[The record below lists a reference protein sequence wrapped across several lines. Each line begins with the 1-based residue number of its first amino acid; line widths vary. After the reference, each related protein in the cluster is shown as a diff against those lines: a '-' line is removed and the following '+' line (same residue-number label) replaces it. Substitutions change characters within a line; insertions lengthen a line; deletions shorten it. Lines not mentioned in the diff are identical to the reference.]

1 MVIKLNYNK
10 YPIQKIE
17 SKTTQAWKGWDDVLR
32 QVKAA
37 ISARGARVL
46 AVETYPGVDD
56 GELTAAFRQ
65 LEPILWVDT
74 REALLPPAEYQ
85 ARIAPILTDDRVFGR
100 MYFGEIA
107 DFQVP
112 EQVQKLQKKIA
123 GTDGL
128 VIVYG
133 MGAAELTTPD
143 MIVYADMARWEIQMR
158 FRKGASNYYS
168 DNGGADN
175 LKKFKQGYFF
185 EWRMADKIKRRLYDK
200 IDFYLDTNRADDPAM
215 LTGVVFR
222 KALDQIVTGPFRTVP
237 YFDPG
242 VWGGQWMKEVCGLDR
257 NAKNFAWSFDGVPE
271 ENSVYFEV
279 NGVLVESPSINVVFY
294 RPKEL
299 LGPQVFARY
308 GAEFP
313 IRFDFLDTMD
323 GGNLSLQVHP
333 LTDYV
338 HNQFGM
344 AYTQDESYYILDAKE
359 DACVYLGIQDGVK
372 PEEMLADLKTAQ
384 DGGAPFPAENYV
396 NKFPAKKHDHFL
408 IPAGTIHC
416 SGRNC
421 MVLEVSATPYIFT
434 FKLWDW
440 GRLGLD
446 GKPRP
451 IHLNHGEQV
460 IQWDRRT
467 DWVKNN
473 LVSRIETLKTTG
485 DYTEEKTGLHALE
498 PIETHRYSITGV
510 CELNTENNVNMLN
523 LVDGEA
529 AIIESPTGAFE
540 PYEVHYAETFILPAA
555 VGAYTIRSAN
565 EKPIKVLR
573 AYIRTKNEN

>member
-1 MVIKLNYNK
+1 MNYNK
-10 YPIQKIE
+10 FPVTKIE
-17 SKTTQAWKGWDDVLR
+17 SKTTAAWKGWEQILA
-32 QVKAA
+32 QLAA
-37 ISARGARVL
+37 AVRERNVRVL

-56 GELTAAFRQ
+56 AELTAALRK
-65 LEPILWVDT
+65 LDPVLWVDT
-74 REALLPPAEYQ
+74 QEALLSKEEYRS
-85 ARIAPILTDDRVFGR
+85 RIAPILTDDRVFGR
-100 MYFGEIA
+100 MYFGEIR

-112 EQVQKLQKKIA
+112 EKVKALREKIGKA
-123 GTDGL
+123 KGL

-133 MGAAELTTPD
+133 MGAAELTAPD
-143 MIVYADMARWEIQMR
+143 LIVYADMARWEIQMR

-168 DNGGADN
+168 DNGGEDN

-200 IDFYLDTNRADDPAM
+200 IDFYLDTNRANDPAM
-215 LTGVVFR
+215 LTGDVFR
-222 KALDQIVTGPFRTVP
+222 RALDELVRGPFRTVP

-242 VWGGQWMKEVCGLDR
+242 VWGGQWMKEVCGLDKSK
-257 NAKNFAWSFDGVPE
+257 KNFAWSFDGVPE

-279 NGVLVESPSINVVFY
+279 NGVLVESPSINAVFY

-299 LGPQVFARY
+299 LGPTVFARY

-333 LTDYV
+333 LTDYI

-359 DACVYLGIQDGVK
+359 DACVYLGVKDGVK

-384 DGGAPFPAENYV
+384 NGDAPFPAENYV

-467 DWVKNN
+467 EWVKNN
-473 LVSRIETLKTTG
+473 LVSRIETLKTTE

-523 LVDGEA
+523 LVEGEA
-529 AIIESPTGAFE
+529 AIVESPAGAFA

-565 EKPIKVLR
+565 GKPIKVLR
-573 AYIRTKNEN
+573 AYIRKQKES